1 MSFFLALI
9 SLILVIEGIIM
20 IMAPKRMVK
29 LANDLLSVKD
39 PRMIGL
45 IPLFIGILLL
55 FSTSSSVLG
64 WLIVLLGLAQIGK
77 AVYIFLTPL
86 QKIKSHWWF
95 GLSDNGHRGLGILIL
110 ILGVIIY
117 ISRI

>member
-1 MSFFLALI
+1 MSLFLALV
-9 SLILVIEGIIM
+9 SLILVIKGIIM
-20 IMAPKRMVK
+20 IMAPKKIVK
-29 LANDLLSVKD
+29 LANDLLSLKD
-39 PRMIGL
+39 PRLLGL
-45 IPLFIGILLL
+45 VPLFIGILLL
-55 FSTSSSVLG
+55 FSTSSSVLS
-64 WLIVLLGLAQIGK
+64 WLIVLLGLAEIGK
-77 AVYIFLTPL
+77 AVYVFLTPV